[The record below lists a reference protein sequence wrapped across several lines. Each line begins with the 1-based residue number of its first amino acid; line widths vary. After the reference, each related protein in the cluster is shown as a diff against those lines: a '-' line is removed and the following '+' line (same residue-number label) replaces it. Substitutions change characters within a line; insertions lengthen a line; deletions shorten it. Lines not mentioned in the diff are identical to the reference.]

1 MIKNAKSLPKVYF
14 GLHMVEGVAEYRE
27 PGQEPYRIL
36 VGEDCL
42 KEMDKTFQGRPVYV
56 RHVDEVNVDNIQ
68 LEADGYVVRSFFNKA
83 DGKHWAEFIVVSDK
97 AHEAIQNKW
106 VLSNSYCPKRLESG
120 GEWHGVDY
128 SKEIVEGE
136 YDHLAIVP
144 DPRYQESII
153 LTPDEFKEYC
163 LSKEQELMKI
173 SNSKGESKMKLSFF
187 KKTKVE
193 NAKEIDLESMSVV
206 LPKSGREITITQL
219 VNEADEH
226 EKKENAD
233 MADGDKHHVMVGE
246 SKMKVNDLLKA
257 YNDCKNE
264 LEEMKKKNDDA
275 MKHNDDESMNND
287 EDEEH
292 EEKKDNKEDEEAKKK
307 ALELAAHEEKEI
319 EEAKKKNAK
328 ANFDKLKNAQ
338 DVIFKE
344 EAKTLDLSDVQL
356 SRGKQ
361 RYGSN

>member
-27 PGQEPYRIL
+27 PGQEPYRIM
-36 VGEDCL
+36 VAENCL

-56 RHVDEVNVDNIQ
+56 SHVDEVNLDNLQ
-68 LEADGYVVRSFFNKA
+68 AEADGYVVRSFFNKA
-83 DGKHWAEFIVVSDK
+83 DGKHWAEFIVVSDR
-97 AHEAIQNKW
+97 AHEAINKKW
-106 VLSNSYCPKRLESG
+106 VLSNSYLPKRLDSG
-120 GEWHGVDY
+120 GEWHGVEY
-128 SKEIVEGE
+128 AKEIVEGE

-153 LTPDEFKEYC
+153 LTPDQFKEYC
-163 LSKEQELMKI
+163 ESKEQELMKI
-173 SNSKGESKMKLSFF
+173 ANSKGESKMKLSFF

-193 NAKEIDLESMSVV
+193 NAKEIDLENMSVV

-219 VNEADEH
+219 VNEADDM

-233 MADGDKHHVMVGE
+233 MADGEKHVMVGD
-246 SKMKVNDLLKA
+246 SKMKVNELLNA
-257 YNDCKNE
+257 YEACKNE
-264 LEEMKKKNDDA
+264 LEEMKKKNAPVDEVKNEDEA
-275 MKHNDDESMNND
+275 MDNEED
-287 EDEEH
+287 EDD
-292 EEKKDNKEDEEAKKK
+292 KKENKEDEEAKAK

-328 ANFDKLKNAQ
+328 ANFEKLKNAESKSLE
-338 DVIFKE
+338 V
-344 EAKTLDLSDVQL
+344 EASVLDLSDVQVA
-356 SRGKQ
+356 RGKS

>member
-1 MIKNAKSLPKVYF
+1 MIKNAKGLPKVYF

-27 PGQEPYRIL
+27 PGKEPYRIMIA
-36 VGEDCL
+36 ENCL

-56 RHVDEVNVDNIQ
+56 SHVDEVNLDNLQ

-97 AHEAIQNKW
+97 AHEAIKNKW
-106 VLSNSYCPKRLESG
+106 VLSNSYMPKRLESG
-120 GEWHGVDY
+120 GEWHGVEY
-128 SKEIVEGE
+128 AKEIVEGE

-163 LSKEQELMKI
+163 ESKEQELMKI
-173 SNSKGESKMKLSFF
+173 ANSKGESKMKLSFF

-193 NAKEIDLESMSVV
+193 NAKEIDLENMSVV

-219 VNEADEH
+219 VNEADDM

-233 MADGDKHHVMVGE
+233 MADGEKHVMVGE
-246 SKMKVNDLLKA
+246 SKMKVNELLNA
-257 YNDCKNE
+257 YQACKNE

-275 MKHNDDESMNND
+275 VKHND
-287 EDEEH
+287 EDEDD
-292 EEKKDNKEDEEAKKK
+292 KKENKEDEEAKKK

-328 ANFDKLKNAQ
+328 ENFEKLKNAESKSLQ
-338 DVIFKE
+338 I
-344 EAKTLDLSDVQL
+344 EAAVLDLPDVQIA
-356 SRGKQ
+356 RGKS